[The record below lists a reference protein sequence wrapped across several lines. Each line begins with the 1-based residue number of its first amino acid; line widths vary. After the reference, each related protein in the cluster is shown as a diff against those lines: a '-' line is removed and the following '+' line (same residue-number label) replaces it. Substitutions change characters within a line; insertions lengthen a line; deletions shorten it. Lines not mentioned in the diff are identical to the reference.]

1 MKSWFY
7 AKDQHEQRI
16 ILALAGLIGLS
27 LAYLLI
33 WSPITEAFQQKKNQV
48 AAKQQLVSWM
58 EKTARDII
66 QLKPLTTQQQ
76 KRNSGGPLL
85 STIDRTIKIARL
97 NQTMKRL
104 EPQGNDRV
112 QIWFEKTAF
121 DTLISW
127 LGKVEGE
134 YGIQIQTINIERL
147 EQSGRVNARLVLRKG

>member
-7 AKDQHEQRI
+7 AKDQQEQRI
-16 ILALAGLIGLS
+16 ILVLAGLIGLS
-27 LAYLLI
+27 LIYLLI
-33 WSPITEAFQQKKNQV
+33 WSPITESFQQKKSQI
-48 AAKQQLVSWM
+48 ATKQLLASWM
-58 EKTARDII
+58 EKTAQDII
-66 QLKPLTTQQQ
+66 QLKPLTAQQQ
-76 KRNSGGPLL
+76 KRNSGPLL

-121 DTLISW
+121 DTLINW
-127 LGKVEGE
+127 LGKIEGE

-147 EQSGRVNARLVLRKG
+147 EQSGRVNARLVLSKG